1 MNIFVT
7 GATGYI
13 GGSVAVRLLRDG
25 HRIRGLV
32 RSPGKADRL
41 RQLGIEPVVGALDD
55 ADLLIREARR
65 DRSRARRTL
74 LRCDIRPRTA
84 SGAASLPR

>member
-32 RSPGKADRL
+32 RSPF
-41 RQLGIEPVVGALDD
+41 PT
-55 ADLLIREARR
+55 
-65 DRSRARRTL
+65 RSTTRNPTTCQAAPATAMSGRTRIAMPHRRARISSMRVL
-74 LRCDIRPRTA
+74 IALRR
-84 SGAASLPR
+84 